1 MTDVAGPAPDRQPVS
16 NRKAQSQRYDQLQ
29 AEVCQQIDDLLWQ
42 AEDVLTT
49 RQFEEARRAL
59 NSVDRLINR
68 FVALRRRRG
77 GKPRRELERLIRYY
91 ALYQRALVGAV
102 SATKGEMNAARVLL
116 LLSNQQVKRLRLLY
130 PDSSDVRQLATKIR
144 AWQKL
149 IKQP

>member
-1 MTDVAGPAPDRQPVS
+1 MTDVAGPKSDHPPVS
-16 NRKAQSQRYDQLQ
+16 TRNAQSQRYDQLQ
-29 AEVCQQIDDLLWQ
+29 AEVCQQIDDLLRQ

-59 NSVDRLINR
+59 KSVDRLINR

-116 LLSNQQVKRLRLLY
+116 LLSHQQVKRLRLLY

-149 IKQP
+149 LKQP

>member
-1 MTDVAGPAPDRQPVS
+1 MTDVAESEPGHQSVS
-16 NRKAQSQRYDQLQ
+16 SRKAQAEKYDRLQ
-29 AEVCQQIDDLLWQ
+29 AETCQQIDDLLQQ
-42 AEDVLTT
+42 AEAVLTT
-49 RQFEEARRAL
+49 KQFEEARHAL

-68 FVALRRRRG
+68 FLALRRRRG

-116 LLSNQQVKRLRLLY
+116 LLSHQQVKRLRLLY
-130 PDSSDVRQLATKIR
+130 PDSSDIRQLATKIR

>member
-1 MTDVAGPAPDRQPVS
+1 MADVAGPTPDHPPVS
-16 NRKAQSQRYDQLQ
+16 TRKAQSQKYDRLQ
-29 AEVCQQIDDLLWQ
+29 AETCQQIDGLLQQ
-42 AEDVLTT
+42 AEAVLTT
-49 RQFEEARRAL
+49 RQFDEARRAL

-68 FVALRRRRG
+68 FLVLRRRRG
-77 GKPRRELERLIRYY
+77 GQPRRELERLIRYY

-116 LLSNQQVKRLRLLY
+116 LLSHQQVKRLRLIY